1 MGTAPV
7 LARTLNQIFNAAL
20 NALFGVFGLVLLKM
34 FVKREALAAGLAI
47 VLTMLLAVRGIFDG
61 GAAYLNAAAALLI
74 VTTIVPTIQK
84 LGLVATIALFPGELH
99 DLVDAGHAGPLEVV
113 LREFRAADRDA
124 GRDRMLRVLRIARRG
139 AAARTAAPGLVR
151 SDPPAT
157 RLAAASSR
165 DPAGSA

>member
-1 MGTAPV
+1 MSTAPV

-74 VTTIVPTIQK
+74 VTTIVLTIQK
-84 LGLVATIALFPGELH
+84 LGLVATIALFLVNFMTSSTLVTLDPSKWFFANSALLIAMPVAIACYGFYVSRGGE
-99 DLVDAGHAGPLEVV
+99 PL
-113 LREFRAADRDA
+113 L
-124 GRDRMLRVLRIARRG
+124 GR
-139 AAARTAAPGLVR
+139 
-151 SDPPAT
+151 
-157 RLAAASSR
+157 RLL
-165 DPAGSA
+165 D